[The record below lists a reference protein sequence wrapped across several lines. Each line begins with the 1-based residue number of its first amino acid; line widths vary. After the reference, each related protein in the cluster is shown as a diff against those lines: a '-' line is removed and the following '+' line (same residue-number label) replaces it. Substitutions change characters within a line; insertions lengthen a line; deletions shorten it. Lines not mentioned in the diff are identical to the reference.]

1 MAGEMD
7 SREADTPHARPAP
20 GQLSPGAFAGSTTT
34 PRRTEVA
41 LHVCPECTGELVHPT
56 DWAPA
61 SERKW
66 AVELR
71 CPSCEWTGR
80 GIYTQDV
87 VDRFEEVLDL
97 GTDAILTDLQ
107 ALSRANME
115 EEVER
120 FAHALGAGLI
130 LPEDF

>member
-1 MAGEMD
+1 ME
-7 SREADTPHARPAP
+7 SREGHTPDTHTAP
-20 GQLSPGAFAGSTTT
+20 GQIGPGAFAGSTATT
-34 PRRTEVA
+34 QSPRRSEVA
-41 LHVCPECTGELVHPT
+41 LHICPDCAGELVHPT
-56 DWAPA
+56 EWCPA
-61 SERKW
+61 SDRKW

-71 CPSCEWTGR
+71 CPSCEWAGR

-87 VDRFEEVLDL
+87 VDRFEEALDL
-97 GTDAILTDLQ
+97 GTDAILADLQ

-120 FAHALGAGLI
+120 FSRALEAGLI

>member
-1 MAGEMD
+1 ME
-7 SREADTPHARPAP
+7 SREGHTPHAYPAP
-20 GQLSPGAFAGSTTT
+20 GQIGPGAFAGSATTQS

-41 LHVCPECTGELVHPT
+41 LHICPECAGELVHPI
-56 DWAPA
+56 DWSPTT
-61 SERKW
+61 SRKW

-71 CPSCEWTGR
+71 CPSCEWIGC
-80 GIYTQDV
+80 GIYPQDV

-97 GTDAILTDLQ
+97 GNDAILADLQ

-115 EEVER
+115 EEIER
-120 FAHALGAGLI
+120 FAMALTADLI